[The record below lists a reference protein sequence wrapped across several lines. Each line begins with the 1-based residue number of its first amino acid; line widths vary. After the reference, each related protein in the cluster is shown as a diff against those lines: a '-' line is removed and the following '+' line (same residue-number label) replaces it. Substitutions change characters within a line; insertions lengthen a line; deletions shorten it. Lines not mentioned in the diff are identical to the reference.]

1 MIDSGTPRVEINLVK
16 VAHNIERLIHLYGT
30 KGIDIMGVTKGV
42 CGSPSIAKIM
52 VDKGIHLLADTKL
65 LNLQKMNEANI
76 KAEFVL
82 LRTPALS
89 EVDSVVQYASIS
101 MNTELTTIRKLS
113 EAATHSHSVH
123 EIILMIEMGDL
134 REGIMPADLE
144 GVIQEVLTLPGI
156 KIRGIGANFACFG
169 GVKPSTDKL
178 AELSALADT
187 IKRKYHLQLS
197 CVSGG
202 NSANYNWFMTT
213 KDTGNINNLRIG
225 ESIYLGCETLD
236 RKEIPGLFTDAFT
249 LVSEVIESKMKPSLP
264 YGEIGQDAFG
274 NHPEFEDQGPMKRAI
289 LGVGSQD
296 VNVSGLT
303 PKLNIEI
310 LGSSSDH
317 TLLNPKDIHLEV
329 GDEVRFNLSYGAL
342 LSAMT
347 SPYVA
352 KKYIYEL

>member
-1 MIDSGTPRVEINLVK
+1 MINSGTPRVEINLLK
-16 VAHNIERLIHLYGT
+16 IAHNIDKLIHLYGT
-30 KGIDIMGVTKGV
+30 KGLDIMGVTKGV
-42 CGSPSIAKIM
+42 CGSPAIAKLM
-52 VDKGIHLLADTKL
+52 VDKGIRLIADTKL
-65 LNLQKMNEANI
+65 ANLQKMNEANI

-89 EVDSVVQYASIS
+89 EINSVVQYANIS
-101 MNTELTTIRKLS
+101 MNTELEVIKKLS
-113 EAATHSHSVH
+113 EAAAHSLSVH

-134 REGIMPADLE
+134 REGIMPADLDE
-144 GVIQEVLTLPGI
+144 VIQEVLTLPGV

-178 AELSALADT
+178 AELSSLADIIRRT
-187 IKRKYHLQLS
+187 YDIPLS
-197 CVSGG
+197 CISGG
-202 NSANYNWFMTT
+202 NSANYNWFMNTE
-213 KDTGNINNLRIG
+213 DTGNITNLRIG

-236 RKEIPGLFTDAFT
+236 RSAIPGLYTDAFT
-249 LVSEVIESKMKPSLP
+249 FVAEVIESKLKPSLP

-274 NHPEFEDQGPMKRAI
+274 NHPQFTDQGPMKRTI

-296 VNVSGLT
+296 VLVSGLE
-303 PKLNIEI
+303 PKLNLEV

-317 TLLNPKDIHLEV
+317 TLLNPKEVRLEV
-329 GDEVRFNLSYGAL
+329 GDEVDFNLSYGAL

-352 KKYIYEL
+352 KKYI